1 MFSWIR
7 FTIFCMAITYS
18 VSVSSAFAQSMDAA
32 PQNIMTLQD
41 VLRDTYAHNPTLE
54 AARAELRAVQERLPQ
69 AYANFKPTITAN
81 AGITA
86 AETEGSNFSFVAIDP
101 PDGSTSK
108 DISLTLDQPVFRGG
122 RSLAQL
128 SAARHI
134 IAAQEAIFHQTQQNV
149 FLDAASV
156 YLDVI
161 RDRSTLDLNLGNRD
175 LIARQ
180 LEETQQ
186 RFDVGVLTLTDVS
199 QARARLAAAEANV
212 IAARSDLRS
221 SEARFEEIVGY
232 QPRRLAKPNV
242 FIDIPATR
250 EAALEIAEGT
260 APATRAALSVQ
271 RAAEEDVDNVFGEL
285 LPEIGFT
292 AQWARTYDPQPGTI
306 PEQTDK
312 FVALNANI
320 PLYQAGAV
328 RSRMREAK
336 EISMQRLQE
345 IRETR
350 ASVRQQIISNWERL
364 DAARSELEARTAQ
377 IEAAAL
383 AREGVIEE
391 EQVGERTILDTLNAE
406 QEYLQAQV
414 DEISARR
421 DETVARFSLAA
432 VLGFLTIENIGFV
445 PDKIEQGSYQERINQ
460 QILQRDVDR

>member
-1 MFSWIR
+1 MSSWIK
-7 FTIFCMAITYS
+7 FIIFCAAFMAYAVGSTAY
-18 VSVSSAFAQSMDAA
+18 AQSSETMS
-32 PQNIMTLQD
+32 LQD
-41 VLRDTYAHNPTLE
+41 ILRDAYAYNPTLE

-86 AETEGSNFSFVAIDP
+86 AETEGSNFNFPGVEP

-108 DISLTLDQPVFRGG
+108 DISITLNQPVYRGG

-134 IAAQEAIFHQTQQNV
+134 IAAQEAIFHQTLQTV
-149 FLDAASV
+149 FLDAASA
-156 YLDVI
+156 YLDVM
-161 RDRSTLDLNLGNRD
+161 RDRSVLDLNLNNRG

-180 LEETQQ
+180 LDETQQ
-186 RFDVGVLTLTDVS
+186 RFDVGVLTVTDVA
-199 QARARLAAAEANV
+199 QARARLAAADANV
-212 IAARSDLRS
+212 ITARSDLRS
-221 SEARFEEIVGY
+221 SEARFVEIIGY
-232 QPRRLAKPNV
+232 RPRRLAKPTV
-242 FIDIPATR
+242 FLDIPTTR
-250 EAALEIAEGT
+250 EAALDIAAAT
-260 APATRAALSVQ
+260 APAIRAALNVQ

-292 AQWARTYDPQPGTI
+292 AQWARAYDPQPGTI

-312 FVALNANI
+312 YVALNASI

-350 ASVRQQIISNWERL
+350 ASVRQQIITNWERL
-364 DAARSELEARTAQ
+364 EAARAELEARTIQ
-377 IEAAAL
+377 IKAAAL

-414 DEISARR
+414 DEIGARR
-421 DETVARFSLAA
+421 DETVARFALAA
-432 VLGFLTIENIGFV
+432 VLGYLTPDNIGFV
-445 PDKIEQGSYQERINQ
+445 HDKMKQGSYQERINQ
-460 QILQRDVDR
+460 EILQTDVDR